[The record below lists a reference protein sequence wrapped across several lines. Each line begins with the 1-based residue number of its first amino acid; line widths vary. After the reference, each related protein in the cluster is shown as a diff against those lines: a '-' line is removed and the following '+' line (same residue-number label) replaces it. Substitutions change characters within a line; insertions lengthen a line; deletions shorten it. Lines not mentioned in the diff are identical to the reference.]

1 MVYLSQHSYNQS
13 SLVKNM
19 VGLGIN
25 NVHCTLLSFDKGGKI
40 EKKKRNTLVCDQL
53 CILICERVTK
63 ILHQKCS
70 RFTPRIHLA
79 LEIQRNSS
87 CTEHLTKTHI
97 KCS

>member
-13 SLVKNM
+13 SLVRNM
-19 VGLGIN
+19 AGLGTN
-25 NVHCTLLSFDKGGKI
+25 NVHCTLPSFDKGGKI
-40 EKKKRNTLVCDQL
+40 EKKKKTLVCDQL
-53 CILICERVTK
+53 CILFCEHVTK

-70 RFTPRIHLA
+70 RFTPRILLA